1 MKIFYYDYKYIQNYL
16 QRELLDFNI
25 YLKENLKPINLKIIN
40 LIKIIQES
48 VNDSIGKEYNV

>member
-1 MKIFYYDYKYIQNYL
+1 MIINTFKIIYKENYQIL
-16 QRELLDFNI
+16 NV

-48 VNDSIGKEYNV
+48 VNDSIEKEYNV